1 MDDRLQARKQEFEAV
16 LGRTL
21 SPAVQDAPAPLSD
34 EDLKYLT
41 DQAEDLFWNELEWEH
56 LTEEE
61 QLDEGTLTEQA
72 FPGFLAFIRGL
83 LLDEVMPDALA
94 GATPRPAV
102 VREILNFLLSELD
115 RFRGR
120 LDAGEG
126 DADRLKAEISMTE
139 GLVDLTLAT
148 LMGLTAADLER
159 LSEARAGS

>member
-1 MDDRLQARKQEFEAV
+1 MDDRLQARKAEFEAV

-21 SPAVQDAPAPLSD
+21 SPAVQDAPEPISD
-34 EDLKYLT
+34 EDLKYLM

-94 GATPRPAV
+94 GATPRPSV
-102 VREILNFLLSELD
+102 VRGILGFLLDELD
-115 RFRGR
+115 RFRSR

-126 DADRLKAEISMTE
+126 DGERLKAEIAMTE
-139 GLVDLTLAT
+139 GLIDLTLAT
-148 LMGLTAADLER
+148 LMGLTASDLES
-159 LSEARAGS
+159 LSEARAGN